1 MGGMAKGDTQM
12 KQVRRLLIRA
22 FVCALLLLSL
32 GASVANADSSL
43 RDGSSRESTQ
53 DYLIP
58 EDPGFPE

>member
-1 MGGMAKGDTQM
+1 MTKGDTQM
-12 KQVRRLLIRA
+12 KQVRKLLIRA

-32 GASVANADSSL
+32 GQSVANADTGL
-43 RDGSSRESTQ
+43 LGGSGGGSMQ

>member
-1 MGGMAKGDTQM
+1 M

-32 GASVANADSSL
+32 GQSVANADTGL
-43 RDGSSRESTQ
+43 LGGSGGGSMQ